1 MICVVVLQDG
11 MDVVEGETRSN
22 SETDSVT
29 CDVEGTVE
37 VCIKV
42 EEAIDIS
49 DEIPEAVTS
58 PAIKTEQEVRLWGV
72 CGVAA
77 HAFREFMPPPK
88 GNCKITFKLFL
99 LCVVFWLP
107 YSFLKFGLQF
117 EEKRL
122 YGSHSH

>member
-1 MICVVVLQDG
+1 MICVALLQDG
-11 MDVVEGETRSN
+11 MDVVEGETGSS

-58 PAIKTEQEVRLWGV
+58 PAIKTEQEVRLWGGGM

-77 HAFREFMPPPK
+77 HAFREFMPPQK
-88 GNCKITFKLFL
+88 ETVKLHLNISCF
-99 LCVVFWLP
+99 VF
-107 YSFLKFGLQF
+107 YFGLAF
-117 EEKRL
+117 
-122 YGSHSH
+122 